1 VRSHEFRSPAD
12 AAAGDASGVLDDF
25 PLHPGIP
32 ELPRVPSATVEAE
45 PEAGE
50 ARDESGG
57 AAAPLTLRWT
67 AAAADAALVLL
78 VTAAAILSARW
89 ATGRTPAPSGLVWAG
104 AFLVLLSFFAVVP
117 ALVLFGRTV
126 GMALAD
132 LTVRSETGAAGID
145 AAAAS
150 RRWIGT
156 LATGV
161 SAGVPLIWT
170 AEDAQAPTPADRLSG
185 RALTVD

>member
-1 VRSHEFRSPAD
+1 
-12 AAAGDASGVLDDF
+12 
-25 PLHPGIP
+25 
-32 ELPRVPSATVEAE
+32 
-45 PEAGE
+45 
-50 ARDESGG
+50 
-57 AAAPLTLRWT
+57 
-67 AAAADAALVLL
+67 
-78 VTAAAILSARW
+78 
-89 ATGRTPAPSGLVWAG
+89 
-104 AFLVLLSFFAVVP
+104 
-117 ALVLFGRTV
+117 
-126 GMALAD
+126 MALAD